1 MSRTVTVGFDGSPES
16 RAAADW
22 AAREAGLR
30 ALPLRVVH
38 VWEPVPEPMAQAP
51 LLGAETQRHWTER
64 IPRESAERLRLR
76 HPGIEVVVEQYT
88 GNPVDILGEAAASAE
103 PLVLGSRGLGGIG
116 GFVAGSVGLAVIA
129 RAERPVVVVRAD
141 EPTVGRHGPGPASGD
156 APTAPVVLGLDT
168 AEPDETLLRF
178 AFDAAA
184 RYGVPLRV
192 VHAWRP
198 PPAYAYEL
206 SAYAYDLA
214 GPGDGPGSVGEL
226 EAEGLAKVLQPWRQS
241 FPGVEVVEESRS
253 GSAARVLV
261 EAAREAG
268 LVVVGKRLRAGRLG
282 AHLGHVTHAALHHV
296 AAPVAV
302 VPHT

>member
-16 RAAADW
+16 RRAADW
-22 AAREAGLR
+22 AAREARLR

-51 LLGAETQRHWTER
+51 LLGTETRQHWSER
-64 IPRESAERLRLR
+64 VPRESAERLRLR

-88 GNPVDILGEAAASAE
+88 GNPVEILCEAAASAE

-116 GFVAGSVGLAVIA
+116 GFVAGSVGLAVLA
-129 RAERPVVVVRAD
+129 RTDRPVVVVRAD
-141 EPTVGRHGPGPASGD
+141 EPTVGRHGPGPAAGET
-156 APTAPVVLGLDT
+156 PTAPVVLGLDT
-168 AEPDETLLRF
+168 GEPDETLLGF
-178 AFDAAA
+178 AFEAAV

-226 EAEGLAKVLQPWRQS
+226 ESAGLTKVLQPWRQS
-241 FPGVEVVEESRS
+241 FPGVEVVEESRP

-261 EAAREAG
+261 EAAREAA
-268 LVVVGKRLRAGRLG
+268 LVVVGKRLRTGRLG
-282 AHLGHVTHAALHHV
+282 THLGHVTHAVLHHV

-302 VPHT
+302 VPHS

>member
-22 AAREAGLR
+22 AAREARLR
-30 ALPLRVVH
+30 ALPLRVVR
-38 VWEPVPEPMAQAP
+38 VWESVPEPMAQAP
-51 LLGAETQRHWTER
+51 LPGAETRQHWTER

-88 GNPVDILGEAAASAE
+88 GDPVGILGEAAASAE

-116 GFVAGSVGLAVIA
+116 GFVAGSVGAAVTA

-141 EPTVGRHGPGPASGD
+141 EPTTDGHGSGPAAGD
-156 APTAPVVLGLDT
+156 APAAPVVLGLDT

-178 AFDAAA
+178 AFGAAA
-184 RYGVPLRV
+184 RRGVPLRV
-192 VHAWRP
+192 VHVWRP
-198 PPAYAYEL
+198 PPAYACEL
-206 SAYAYDLA
+206 SACAYGPA
-214 GPGDGPGSVGEL
+214 GPGDGPGSAGEL

-241 FPGVEVVEESRS
+241 FPGVEVVAESRT

-268 LVVVGKRLRAGRLG
+268 LAVVGKRLRAGRLG
-282 AHLGHVTHAALHHV
+282 AHLGHVAHAVLHHV

>member
-22 AAREAGLR
+22 AAREARLR

-38 VWEPVPEPMAQAP
+38 IWEPVPEPMAQAP
-51 LLGAETQRHWTER
+51 LPGAETPQPWTEQV
-64 IPRESAERLRLR
+64 PRESAERLRLR

-88 GNPVDILGEAAASAE
+88 GNPVDILCEAAVSAE

-129 RAERPVVVVRAD
+129 RTERPVVVVRAD
-141 EPTVGRHGPGPASGD
+141 EPTVGRHGPGPAAGD
-156 APTAPVVLGLDT
+156 VPTAPVVLGLDT
-168 AEPDETLLRF
+168 GEPDETLLGF

-184 RYGVPLRV
+184 RHGVPLRV

-226 EAEGLAKVLQPWRQS
+226 EAEGLAKVLQSWRQS
-241 FPGVEVVEESRS
+241 FPGVEVAEESRA

-268 LVVVGKRLRAGRLG
+268 LVVVGRRIRAGRLG
-282 AHLGHVTHAALHHV
+282 AHIGHVTHAVLHHV

>member
-1 MSRTVTVGFDGSPES
+1 MSRTVTVGFDGTPES

-22 AAREAGLR
+22 AAREARLR
-30 ALPLRVVH
+30 ALPLRIVH
-38 VWEPVPEPMAQAP
+38 VREPVPEPMAQAP
-51 LLGAETQRHWTER
+51 LPGGETYQQWTER
-64 IPRESAERLRLR
+64 VPGESAERLRLR
-76 HPGIEVVVEQYT
+76 HPGVEVVVEQCA
-88 GNPVDILGEAAASAE
+88 GDPVEVLCEAAASAE

-116 GFVAGSVGLAVIA
+116 GFVAGSVGLAVMA
-129 RAERPVVVVRAD
+129 RAERPVVAVRAD
-141 EPTVGRHGPGPASGD
+141 EPTVGRHGPAPATGGT
-156 APTAPVVLGLDT
+156 PTAPVVLGLDT
-168 AEPDETLLRF
+168 AGPDETLLRF
-178 AFDAAA
+178 AFGAAA

-214 GPGDGPGSVGEL
+214 GPGEGAGSVGEL
-226 EAEGLAKVLQPWRQS
+226 EADALTKVLQPWRQS
-241 FPGVEVVEESRS
+241 FPGVGVVEETRP

-282 AHLGHVTHAALHHV
+282 THLGHVAHAVLHHV